1 MHKLILISLA
11 LLISSCSTLKNL
23 EVEGVKEKES
33 AFKVIWNKNQDPI
46 HQTGNLPIAL
56 NSPLIHDGIL
66 YVGHNQ
72 GYMKAYQLDNGKE
85 IWSEYDDGAYHS
97 KPVAYKDWVIYGNA
111 KGRIFA
117 RHSLTGK
124 AEYIVDLD
132 AAIET
137 QGVVYKDRIIFHTR
151 NHKIFCLDVNTG
163 KILWSYKR
171 SVPYLTTIQRAS
183 KPLVYKDKIYVGFAD
198 GQIGAFSLEE
208 GVILWERRLST
219 GNKFVDV
226 DSTPILFKSSIL
238 SGSIN
243 GDLVMIDPSSGQIQ
257 RRLPY
262 KVSRAPII
270 YKGQLLVPTI
280 FGDIAV
286 LDKDLIEKN
295 LVNISK
301 VPVSSI
307 IPWKGGL
314 AVSSVGGEILLLDE
328 VTFKV
333 KDNFQLGHAYSGVHG
348 ELDMSENY
356 LAALSSRNRLYIF
369 K

>member
-1 MHKLILISLA
+1 MHKI
-11 LLISSCSTLKNL
+11 LLISIALFFVSCSSIKNL
-23 EVEGVKEKES
+23 EIEGVKEEET
-33 AFKVIWNKNQDPI
+33 AFRVMWNKNQDPV

-85 IWSEYDDGAYHS
+85 VWSKYDDGAYHS
-97 KPVAYKDWVIYGNA
+97 KPVVYKDWVIYGNA
-111 KGRIFA
+111 KGRVFA

-124 AEYIVDLD
+124 AEYMVDLD

-183 KPLVYKDKIYVGFAD
+183 KPLVYKDKIYVGFSD

-226 DSTPILFKSSIL
+226 DSTPTLFKSSIL
-238 SGSIN
+238 AGSIN
-243 GDLVMIDPSSGQIQ
+243 GDLAMLDPNSGEIQ

-262 KVSRAPII
+262 KVSRAPIL

-286 LDKDLIEKN
+286 LDKDLVEKE
-295 LVNISK
+295 LISISK

-307 IPWKGGL
+307 TPWKGGL
-314 AVSSVGGEILLLDE
+314 AVSSVGGEILLLDD

-333 KDNFQLGHAYSGVHG
+333 RDHFQLGHAYSGVHG
-348 ELDMSENY
+348 ELDNSDSY
-356 LAALSSRNRLYIF
+356 LAALSSRNRLYVF

>member
-1 MHKLILISLA
+1 MHNLLLVAIA
-11 LLISSCSTLKNL
+11 LVFTSCSTIKNL
-23 EVEGVKEKES
+23 KVQGVKEYDS
-33 AFKVIWNKNQDPI
+33 AFRVMWNKNQDPI

-72 GYMKAYQLDNGKE
+72 GYMNAYQLDNGKE
-85 IWSEYDDGAYHS
+85 IWSTYDDGAYHS
-97 KPVAYKDWVIYGNA
+97 KPVVYKDWVIYGNA

-117 RHSLTGK
+117 RHALTGK

-132 AAIET
+132 ASVET
-137 QGVVYKDRIIFHTR
+137 QGVVYKDRIIFQTR
-151 NHKIFCLDVNTG
+151 NHKLFCLDVNTG

-183 KPLVYKDKIYVGFAD
+183 RPLVYKDKIYVGFAD

-226 DSTPILFKSSIL
+226 DSTPILFRESIL
-238 SGSIN
+238 AGSVN
-243 GDLVMIDPSSGQIQ
+243 GDLVMLNPNSGVIQ

-262 KVSRAPII
+262 KVSRAPIEF
-270 YKGQLLVPTI
+270 KGQLLVPTI

-286 LDKDLIEKN
+286 LDQDLVEKE
-295 LVNISK
+295 LISISK

-307 IPWKGGL
+307 TPWKGGL
-314 AVSSVGGEILLLDE
+314 AVSSVGGKIVLLDE
-328 VTFKV
+328 VSYGI
-333 KDNFQLGHAYSGVHG
+333 KDQFHLGHAYSGIHG
-348 ELDMSENY
+348 ELDHSDNY
-356 LAALSSRNRLYIF
+356 LAALSSRNRLYVF